1 MYYYLLTIE
10 YDGTDF
16 CGWAKQNR
24 QLTIQGEIEKSIA
37 KVAKNSIF
45 RIVGASKTDSG
56 VHANDQKAWVELN
69 FKPNIDGFLKALNRS
84 LTLGIQVKDMIPIS
98 KEFRV
103 RNCKEKIYE
112 YKINL
117 GKNNVFENRY
127 YFLPK
132 NSLNILKLKEA
143 LSLFVGNHDFLNFSG
158 LKNEEVDLIK
168 TKRKINSIECDLNN
182 DLFLITFKAKGF
194 IRYQI
199 RMIVGACI
207 AYSLNKISLKK
218 IINVLELKEEKMP
231 YIANPEGLILKK
243 IIY

>member
-24 QLTIQGEIEKSIA
+24 QRTIQGEIEKSIA

-45 RIVGASKTDSG
+45 RLVGASKTDSG
-56 VHANDQKAWVELN
+56 VHAEDQKAWVELN

-84 LTLGIQVKDMIPIS
+84 LPLGIQVKDMNPIK

-103 RNCKEKIYE
+103 RNCKEKTYE
-112 YKINL
+112 YRINL
-117 GKNNVFENRY
+117 GKNNVFENRH
-127 YFLPK
+127 YFLAK
-132 NSLNILKLKEA
+132 NFLDIKKIKEA
-143 LSLFVGNHDFLNFSG
+143 LNLFVGNHDFLNFSG
-158 LKNEEVDLIK
+158 IKIEEIDLIK
-168 TKRKINSIECDLNN
+168 TKRKINSIECQLN
-182 DLFLITFKAKGF
+182 DDIFFITFKAKGF

-199 RMIVGACI
+199 RMIVGACL
-207 AYSLNKISLKK
+207 AYSLGKITLDK
-218 IINVLELKEEKMP
+218 IVNVLKLREAKMP

-243 IIY
+243 ITY